1 MLLYALN
8 LYTNNLRLTSKIS
21 IYLETTYLRT
31 MARKI
36 VSRKFY
42 EALKQF
48 SKHRWNQNLQGIAV
62 MNEKNKNKNII
73 FKIKITKHGKS
84 YILLLILKK
93 GDTFLLLLQ
102 SFLEKIYSTNLVVL
116 AFSTNAQTQHS

>member
-1 MLLYALN
+1 
-8 LYTNNLRLTSKIS
+8 
-21 IYLETTYLRT
+21 

-36 VSRKFY
+36 VSHKFY